1 MSISYNPD
9 RTPHSDPS
17 LFDEARAEGMQ
28 VIEVIC
34 EEEGARAGDPTGLS
48 FAAIVPFLP
57 RIGERLLLQDG
68 KVCVVRDVIWRFGE
82 HRPSGSLL
90 LSPFVVAY
98 LEGGR
103 QGGADEGE
111 AKESNGEGKE

>member
-57 RIGERLLLQDG
+57 DAA
-68 KVCVVRDVIWRFGE
+68 RDSIALDRCC
-82 HRPSGSLL
+82 
-90 LSPFVVAY
+90 LSPFTP
-98 LEGGR
+98 ER
-103 QGGADEGE
+103 Q
-111 AKESNGEGKE
+111 